1 MSNYTNKP
9 YYIRRKIYEN
19 ADKKSW
25 KTTDKVYGLYDED
38 GKIVYIGK
46 SIDIEKRL
54 KQHKNQY
61 KNHTI
66 KELRKGKDEKMNW
79 EIVYI
84 QWYGLKYE
92 LNNKLHKLKQY
103 EKEKDIKENFNKYEY
118 KPKFKDYKKYEYMY
132 LHPIIQKFGIIQCDS
147 IFKNLKNNI
156 TCRL

>member
-1 MSNYTNKP
+1 MNKP

-25 KTTDKVYGLYDED
+25 NKTDKVYGLYNED
-38 GKIVYIGK
+38 DKIVYIGK

-61 KNHTI
+61 KNHNI
-66 KELRKGKDEKMNW
+66 KELRKGKDENINW

-92 LNNKLHKLKQY
+92 INNKLHKLKQY

-118 KPKFKDYKKYEYMY
+118 KPKYKDYKKYEYMY
-132 LHPIIQKFGIIQCDS
+132 KHPIIQKFDIIESKC
-147 IFKNLKNNI
+147 ILKHLKNNMTGKSYKI
-156 TCRL
+156 

>member
-25 KTTDKVYGLYDED
+25 KTTDKVYGLYDEND
-38 GKIVYIGK
+38 KIVYIGK

-54 KQHKNQY
+54 KQHKKQY
-61 KNHTI
+61 KNHNI
-66 KELRKGKDEKMNW
+66 KELKKGKDEKMNW

-156 TCRL
+156 TGRL